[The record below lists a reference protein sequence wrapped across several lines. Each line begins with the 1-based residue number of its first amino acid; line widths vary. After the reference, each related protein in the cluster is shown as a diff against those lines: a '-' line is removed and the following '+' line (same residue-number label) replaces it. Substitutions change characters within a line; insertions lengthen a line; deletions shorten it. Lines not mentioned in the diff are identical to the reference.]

1 MLRSVLLSLTVAVAL
16 AAKAQ
21 HLRQGITAYLNDYQP
36 GACGVVEWV
45 GVSANKDDPPDNA
58 VAGGRDQN
66 LPIKSN
72 TLYVC
77 RAADSHGHM
86 IPGKTFMPRSDS
98 ACNAADVHDD
108 GESVLT
114 RSYAEVLTVS
124 PRAFSGRRLEWA
136 PVAPGVN
143 QHAPSGALATGNNEV
158 GQLYSCRFSA
168 DAELH
173 GDLIVGQTHFPRSD
187 GYCCSAEFG
196 GEVLHSARCEVLVT
210 AHC

>member
-72 TLYVC
+72 TL
-77 RAADSHGHM
+77 
-86 IPGKTFMPRSDS
+86 
-98 ACNAADVHDD
+98 
-108 GESVLT
+108 
-114 RSYAEVLTVS
+114 
-124 PRAFSGRRLEWA
+124 
-136 PVAPGVN
+136 
-143 QHAPSGALATGNNEV
+143 
-158 GQLYSCRFSA
+158 
-168 DAELH
+168 
-173 GDLIVGQTHFPRSD
+173 
-187 GYCCSAEFG
+187 
-196 GEVLHSARCEVLVT
+196 
-210 AHC
+210 

>member
-1 MLRSVLLSLTVAVAL
+1 
-16 AAKAQ
+16 
-21 HLRQGITAYLNDYQP
+21 
-36 GACGVVEWV
+36 
-45 GVSANKDDPPDNA
+45 
-58 VAGGRDQN
+58 
-66 LPIKSN
+66 
-72 TLYVC
+72 
-77 RAADSHGHM
+77 M

-158 GQLYSCRFSA
+158 S
-168 DAELH
+168 DAPL
-173 GDLIVGQTHFPRSD
+173 G
-187 GYCCSAEFG
+187 
-196 GEVLHSARCEVLVT
+196 ARRASRGSSLLFFFRVRRAATCG
-210 AHC
+210 